1 MINRAYIF
9 LALTMLSFFNPV
21 TLIFFKFSS
30 TFIVIVPFTLLIWF
44 AAEWGEIS
52 EIREK
57 GSKQEILLGVAIY
70 SLNLM
75 RNLLTFNEKPMF
87 GLSDML
93 IAFICVSLAYYG
105 VKGIRKFILP
115 IAYMTILVVGY
126 QLEFMITEV
135 VFLENFLAQ
144 TITAMLNF
152 LGIHA
157 SANANLVILQT
168 PQDTYQFIIDSTC
181 TGIKGMLAYGSLAV
195 LMVIDVKTTRKR
207 KIICIAV
214 GAIGTF
220 LVNILRLFTI
230 FISCYFFGQET
241 AMAVHTYLGYSLF
254 IVWVI
259 IFSAVSLK
267 YLVTPK
273 EKTGNSGKLVRT

>member
-1 MINRAYIF
+1 MISRAYVF
-9 LALTMLSFFNPV
+9 LALTMLSFFNPL
-21 TLIFFKFSS
+21 TLIFFRFSL
-30 TFIVIVPFTLLIWF
+30 TFIVIVPFTLLIWL

-52 EIREK
+52 KIQEK
-57 GSKQEILLGVAIY
+57 GSEPEILLGIGIY
-70 SLNLM
+70 ALNLA

-93 IAFICVSLAYYG
+93 ISFICVCLSYYG
-105 VKGIRKFILP
+105 VNGIKKFVLP
-115 IAYMTILVVGY
+115 IAYMTILLVGY

-135 VFLENFLAQ
+135 AFLENFLAQ
-144 TITAMLNF
+144 TITLMLNS
-152 LGIHA
+152 LGIPA
-157 SANANLVILQT
+157 SANTNLVTLQT
-168 PQDTYQFIIDSTC
+168 PHGAYRFLIDSPC

-195 LMVIDVKTTRKR
+195 LMVLDVKTTRKR
-207 KIICIAV
+207 KAVCTAV

-254 IVWVI
+254 IVWVV
-259 IFSAVSLK
+259 IFSAVSLR
-267 YLVTPK
+267 YLVTPAN
-273 EKTGNSGKLVRT
+273 KTSDESLVGT